1 MLLTVKLMFD
11 WLKETE
17 MATRLET
24 AVARVIAEGRV
35 YTCDMSGRRGDTNSP
50 WRGRQKFHRRR
61 GQGGRRLRRFVNQ

>member
-1 MLLTVKLMFD
+1 
-11 WLKETE
+11 

-50 WRGRQKFHRRR
+50 WRGRQKFHTRCSQSNR
-61 GQGGRRLRRFVNQ
+61 